1 MIVVRDRVRFVET
14 DTMGVVHHSNYLRWF
29 EMGRVE
35 YMRQAGVLLNDLMA
49 QDIVFPITSVECQYK
64 SPAKFDDVISI
75 ETTLAV
81 MTRAKMIFTYEI
93 YCEAERRLLATGRTQ
108 NVFTNKKDN
117 RIIRLPDPYF
127 KSLASTVE

>member
-1 MIVVRDRVRFVET
+1 MITVRDRVRFVET

-49 QDIVFPITSVECQYK
+49 KDIVFPITSVECQYK
-64 SPAKFDDVISI
+64 SAAKFDDVISI

-81 MTRAKMIFTYEI
+81 MTKAKMIFTYEI
-93 YCEAERRLLATGRTQ
+93 YCEEDRRLLATGRTQ
-108 NVFTNKKDN
+108 NLFTNKITN

-127 KSLASTVE
+127 KALASTIE